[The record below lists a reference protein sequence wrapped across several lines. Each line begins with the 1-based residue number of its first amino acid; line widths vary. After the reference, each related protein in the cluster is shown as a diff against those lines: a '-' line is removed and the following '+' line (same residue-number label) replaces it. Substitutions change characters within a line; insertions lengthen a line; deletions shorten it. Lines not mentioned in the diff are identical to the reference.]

1 MIKKESINA
10 LTSAGRPVLACN
22 SGGPKESVL
31 HGSTGFLA
39 EPEAGS
45 FSRAMAQLVVSP
57 FLHPPSCCTRQRLCL
72 ESRV

>member
-1 MIKKESINA
+1 M
-10 LTSAGRPVLACN
+10 LACN

-45 FSRAMAQLVVSP
+45 FARAMAQLVVSLFP
-57 FLHPPSCCTRQRLCL
+57 ASALRAAHGEGSVWRALCGL
-72 ESRV
+72 LGSSIKLRCS